1 MKAEESAKVN
11 SKEPVPN
18 ADDACI
24 EEVIASTSRSRQAEE
39 DQELQELSRFQ
50 AKAKARRKSR
60 QKRIQYQ
67 FMFKAGAFVIMLTVV
82 MITKKIQEWYKGGT
96 NSSEDKAPSPTTAAN
111 SEL

>member
-1 MKAEESAKVN
+1 MKAEQSAKVN

-18 ADDACI
+18 ADDACT
-24 EEVIASTSRSRQAEE
+24 EEVVPSTSRSRQAEE
-39 DQELQELSRFQ
+39 DQELSRFH